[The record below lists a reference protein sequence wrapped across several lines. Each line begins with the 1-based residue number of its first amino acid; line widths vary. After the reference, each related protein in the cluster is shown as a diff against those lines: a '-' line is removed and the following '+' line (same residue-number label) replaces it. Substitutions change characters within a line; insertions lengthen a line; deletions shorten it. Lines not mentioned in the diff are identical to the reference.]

1 MQIDKHKIVSIDYT
15 LTDDQGEVIDSSE
28 GSEPLAYLHGVG
40 GIIPGLERA
49 LEGKSAGDQLKV
61 SLAPEDGYGQRNEDL
76 CQGVPRSEFA
86 EVEDLAEG
94 MEFRVDSEAGPMVI
108 TVVEIGDETVQV
120 DGNHA
125 LAGMTLHFEVTI
137 CDVREATA
145 EEIEHGHAHGEGGHA
160 H

>member
-28 GSEPLAYLHGVG
+28 GSDPLAYLHGVG
-40 GIIPGLERA
+40 GIIPGLERE
-49 LEGKSAGDQLKV
+49 LEGKSSGDKFKV
-61 SLAPEDGYGQRNEDL
+61 SLAPEDGYGEWNEGL

-86 EVEDLAEG
+86 DIEDLAEG
-94 MEFRVDSEAGPMVI
+94 MEFQVESDAGPMVI
-108 TVVEIGDETVQV
+108 TVVEIGEEIVKV
-120 DGNHA
+120 DWNHA
-125 LAGMTLHFEVTI
+125 LAGMTLNFDVTV
-137 CDVREATA
+137 CEVREATA